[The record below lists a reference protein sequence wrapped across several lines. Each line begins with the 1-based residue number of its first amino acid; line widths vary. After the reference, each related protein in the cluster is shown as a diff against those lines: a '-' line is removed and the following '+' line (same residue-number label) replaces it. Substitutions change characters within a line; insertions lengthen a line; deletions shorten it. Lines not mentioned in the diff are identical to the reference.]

1 MIARVF
7 KGLRGFLGTGAVILA
22 LASGLASEGGSSF
35 TDLDKGE
42 AAKAAKPIGTIVESK
57 TTVTTGSNV
66 YIHPESVKLANEL
79 SQISEDA
86 DAKPTIK
93 TAVSNLQVE
102 NRLLKQQLAEAQE
115 AIKSLTESLAVSNSE
130 AEVFRRE
137 AVQLKQH
144 MMALGVGGLSGDKGQ
159 LEQRLLK
166 AVRDLQLVQEEK
178 DKISDELVQLSEAV
192 LRYTKTA
199 TSDDAEARM
208 ALEAQLRS
216 VSETLGI
223 PGHSPPGTAPQG
235 TLTSGMVVSIKEELS
250 LVVMNIGSRQGVR
263 VGMPFKV
270 VREDKIIGRVRVV
283 DVREKISGAVIQS
296 LESEK
301 NKIKV
306 GDRLIVETQ

>member
-35 TDLDKGE
+35 TDLDNGE
-42 AAKAAKPIGTIVESK
+42 AAKAVKPIGTIAESK
-57 TTVTTGSNV
+57 TAQLVDVTT
-66 YIHPESVKLANEL
+66 PEQAA
-79 SQISEDA
+79 EDA
-86 DAKPTIK
+86 KEGK
-93 TAVSNLQVE
+93 SAVRVISVDQLKHKLQLE
-102 NRLLKQQLAEAQE
+102 NQLLKQQLAEAQE

-166 AVRDLQLVQEEK
+166 AVRDLQLVQDEK